1 MPRDQYQ
8 WLATLSRL
16 AAKDRQPAKPH
27 RIDDDDDQGGLAIS
41 KVTALVGVIRDA
53 DRGAAND
60 LLAVLIILC
69 QTTRRNVQTL
79 LVIALLCQMRK
90 SRAKLWKPSGGAAL
104 PGLSRHFPLC
114 QMISTPTAPCLCRPG
129 RFCVQGPVA
138 QAASG
143 CAAGTASRKASSLW
157 QAASMAL
164 IRGHW
169 AMSTLKRRALS
180 TWGIRYTSAI
190 DGVWPKQ

>member
-69 QTTRRNVQTL
+69 QSTRRNVQTL

-90 SRAKLWKPSGGAAL
+90 SRAKLWKPSVGAAL

-114 QMISTPTAPCLCRPG
+114 QMISTPTAGRGGFAFRGPLLRLRRVVRPEPPAG
-129 RFCVQGPVA
+129 RHRACG
-138 QAASG
+138 
-143 CAAGTASRKASSLW
+143 
-157 QAASMAL
+157 
-164 IRGHW
+164 
-169 AMSTLKRRALS
+169 RRRR
-180 TWGIRYTSAI
+180 WR
-190 DGVWPKQ
+190 